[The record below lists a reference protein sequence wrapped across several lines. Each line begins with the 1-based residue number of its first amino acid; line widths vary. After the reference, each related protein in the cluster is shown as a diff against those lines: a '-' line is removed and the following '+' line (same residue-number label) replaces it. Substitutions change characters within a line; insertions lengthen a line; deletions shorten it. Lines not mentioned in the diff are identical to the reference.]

1 MAKDVIIDRL
11 KEEFEGKE
19 IISREE
25 LLAFYRQLEPDLK
38 ESTFRWR
45 IYYLKSKQII
55 TTISRGLFTL
65 SYKPA
70 YKPDISDAERKL
82 FSKIEKQFPSL
93 KVCLWSTDIAHE
105 FMLHI
110 PGRFI
115 TVLQVEKE
123 ALEPVF
129 SYLKDQN
136 FRSVFIEPGEKELE
150 RYIYEN
156 ETAIV
161 LQSLISKSPTQRVK
175 NVTTTTLEKLI
186 VDLFCDKKLFAA
198 FQGNELAHI
207 INKAYKRYSID
218 FTRLFHYA
226 KRRRKD
232 SELAGF
238 FSDKTEIPK
247 NILND

>member
-11 KEEFEGKE
+11 KEVFKGKE

-25 LLAFYRQLEPDLK
+25 LLDFFRQLEPDLK

-45 IYYLKSKQII
+45 IYYLKKKQVI
-55 TTISRGLFTL
+55 TTISRELFAL
-65 SYKPA
+65 SFKPA
-70 YKPDISDAERKL
+70 YRPDISDAERKL

-110 PGRFI
+110 PGRFL

-136 FRSVFIEPGEKELE
+136 FRNVFFEPGEKEIE
-150 RYIYEN
+150 RYVFEN

-161 LQSLISKSPTQRVK
+161 LQSLVSKSPTQMVQ

-186 VDLFCDKKLFAA
+186 VDLFSDKKLFAA

-207 INKAYKRYSID
+207 INNAYKRYSID
-218 FTRLFHYA
+218 FTKLFHYA

-232 SELAGF
+232 TELAGF
-238 FSDKTEIPK
+238 LSNKTDIPK
-247 NILND
+247 SILND

>member
-1 MAKDVIIDRL
+1 MAKDIIIDRL
-11 KEEFEGKE
+11 KEEFKGRETF
-19 IISREE
+19 SREE
-25 LLAFYRQLEPDLK
+25 LLDFYRQLEPDLK
-38 ESTFRWR
+38 ETTFRWR
-45 IYYLKSKQII
+45 IYYLKNKQII

-65 SYKPA
+65 SYKPV
-70 YKPDISDAERKL
+70 YKPDISDAGRKL

-136 FRSVFIEPGEKELE
+136 FRNVFFEPGEKEIE
-150 RYIYEN
+150 RYVFEN
-156 ETAIV
+156 ETAIL
-161 LQSLISKSPTQRVK
+161 LQSLVSKSPTQRVK

-207 INKAYKRYSID
+207 INNAYKRYSID
-218 FTRLFHYA
+218 FTKLFHYA

-232 SELAGF
+232 TELAGF
-238 FSDKTEIPK
+238 LSNKTDIPK
-247 NILND
+247 SIMND